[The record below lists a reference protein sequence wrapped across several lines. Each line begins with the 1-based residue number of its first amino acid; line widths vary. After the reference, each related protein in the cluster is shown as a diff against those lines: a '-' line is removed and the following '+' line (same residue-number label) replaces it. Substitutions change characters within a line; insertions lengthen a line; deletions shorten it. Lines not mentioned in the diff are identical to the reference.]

1 MNHCWHWHLALAL
14 GTCWHWHLALG
25 TSCCLLALWHWLMA
39 DDCADC
45 ALGLRTTTRRYTTY
59 TTTHHTPHTSYTL
72 LRTTAYYAL
81 CTDGCW
87 KGLDLNKE
95 LQNQISPL
103 SLSHISHRV

>member
-1 MNHCWHWHLALAL
+1 
-14 GTCWHWHLALG
+14 
-25 TSCCLLALWHWLMA
+25 MA

-45 ALGLRTTTRRYTTY
+45 ALGLRTKNYQEIY
-59 TTTHHTPHTSYTL
+59 YIHYYTPHTTHYTL